1 MDKAEIQSCLL
12 KIAQED
18 DAWSFKELYRFY
30 FLKLYRFCFGI
41 VHNKES
47 AEEIV
52 HNVFINI
59 WEKRKKLPVIENPD
73 VYLYVAVKNNALDYL
88 SKNRFRE
95 TVDISSLS
103 SDFLVY
109 HIDPEQKMITEE
121 MRKAIL
127 QAVEQLPPR
136 CKHIFSL
143 VKEDGLK
150 YKEVAAIL
158 NLSIKT
164 VEAQMTIATKKLMAA
179 ILNYTSS
186 GSLHK
191 NENAV

>member
-1 MDKAEIQSCLL
+1 
-12 KIAQED
+12 
-18 DAWSFKELYRFY
+18 
-30 FLKLYRFCFGI
+30 
-41 VHNKES
+41 
-47 AEEIV
+47 
-52 HNVFINI
+52 
-59 WEKRKKLPVIENPD
+59 NPD

-121 MRKAIL
+121 MRKTIL

-150 YKEVAAIL
+150 YKEVAEIL

-164 VEAQMTIATKKLMAA
+164 VEAQMAIATKKLMAA